1 MRWERSDKVFYF
13 QQLFSQGLSGINGTA
28 IIPTITTIAYT
39 ILLIGFM
46 TALYQAAM
54 RGGDV
59 QSLGIAAI
67 KYVVVA
73 IILANWNT
81 VFTDINNSFNQL
93 AQYIASTSSSGDM
106 FSSWLSQLKQQ
117 FLSGGLSS
125 FWKLIIGS
133 AAALITAVLIV
144 AAYLI
149 FAVAVV
155 IFGFFYTLYG
165 CVLYVVGPLVLALLP
180 IVGVGRLGA
189 NFATNLLIWNSWG
202 VLYAIFGAL
211 ITAIHVNDVNT
222 LFSNGFGGF
231 FVGTVD
237 SLVLGIVS
245 IFYAVSLMLIPKI
258 AKSIISGEVGV
269 TVLTLAR
276 AGAAAA
282 GTAIS
287 VFSGAAAG
295 GASASAAGAGA
306 SAASGAGAGASSG
319 GGAAGGGAVS
329 SSMPP
334 PQPGLAGT
342 ITSAMKSVVGG
353 GTAPSSSASQQQ
365 PSSDGGSSSAATS
378 SAATSAASGADQGSS
393 AMRPQPFNRGSV
405 VQTAAF
411 HTARLASQAVR
422 GTLGGNDQDK
432 DGNAQ

>member
-1 MRWERSDKVFYF
+1 VFYF
-13 QQLFSQGLSGINGTA
+13 QLLFNQGLSGINGTA

-46 TALYQAAM
+46 AALYQAAM

-59 QSLGIAAI
+59 QALGVAAI
-67 KYVVVA
+67 KYLVVA
-73 IILANWNT
+73 IIIANWNT

-93 AQYIASTSSSGDM
+93 AQYIASTSSAGDM

-117 FLSGGLSS
+117 FLSGSLGS

-133 AAALITAVLIV
+133 AAALITGVLIV

-189 NFATNLLIWNSWG
+189 NFATNLLIWNTWG
-202 VLYAIFGAL
+202 ILYAIFGAL
-211 ITAIHVNDVNT
+211 ITAIHVNDINT

-245 IFYAVSLMLIPKI
+245 IFYAVALMLIPKI
-258 AKSIISGEVGV
+258 AKSIISGDVGV
-269 TVLTLAR
+269 TMYTLAQAGR
-276 AGAAAA
+276 AAARTVMSAVAGASA
-282 GTAIS
+282 GA
-287 VFSGAAAG
+287 
-295 GASASAAGAGA
+295 ASASAAGSGA
-306 SAASGAGAGASSG
+306 SGGAGAGATAGPGSAGSG
-319 GGAAGGGAVS
+319 ALS
-329 SSMPP
+329 SSTAP
-334 PQPGLAGT
+334 PQPSMAGT
-342 ITSAMKSVVGG
+342 ITAGIQSAVSDS
-353 GTAPSSSASQQQ
+353 APASSSNGSSGGAS
-365 PSSDGGSSSAATS
+365 SGGSSSGEASDGSPASSS
-378 SAATSAASGADQGSS
+378 SARSGRDQ
-393 AMRPQPFNRGSV
+393 PQPFQRGSV
-405 VQTAAF
+405 TQTLAF
-411 HTARLASQAVR
+411 HSARFASQMVHKALSTGDR
-422 GTLGGNDQDK
+422 SQDEEEGNQ
-432 DGNAQ
+432 